1 MIVRIVRMHFKK
13 DAVNEFELLFDN
25 HKTAIRNQPGC
36 ELLELYQDKY
46 DTASFYTY
54 SYWKDEESL
63 NNYRH
68 SALFSEVWPATKAL
82 FDQKPEATS
91 LTKIHSLL

>member
-1 MIVRIVRMHFKK
+1 MIVRIVKMHFRS
-13 DAVNEFELLFDN
+13 DAIEEFQSLFED
-25 HKTAIRNQPGC
+25 HKILIRKQPGC
-36 ELLELYQDKY
+36 ELLELYQDKH
-46 DTASFYTY
+46 DPAAFCTY